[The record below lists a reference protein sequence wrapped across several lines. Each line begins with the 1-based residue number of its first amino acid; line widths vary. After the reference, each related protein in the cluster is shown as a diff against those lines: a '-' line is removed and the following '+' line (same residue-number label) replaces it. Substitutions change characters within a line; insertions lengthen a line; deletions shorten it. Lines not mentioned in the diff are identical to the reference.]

1 MRLQG
6 NYLLAF
12 IVRKYR
18 LFTMKIHDFPNI
30 KKLIKYALPPPSTIN
45 VWDFI
50 ASHRGFSLLKGH
62 GK

>member
-12 IVRKYR
+12 IVRIQIIYYGN
-18 LFTMKIHDFPNI
+18 HDFPNI

-45 VWDFI
+45 GDLLPVTE
-50 ASHRGFSLLKGH
+50 GFH
-62 GK
+62 Y